1 MSDKPKASEPE
12 KSGNS
17 DADYLSPVEHD
28 HSSEKA
34 GGSDGSASADE
45 HHEKVLVKMKVK
57 RRSGISKSLVKVK
70 RSRIQSV
77 SKVGAE
83 RSSSAEQISPVS
95 ASKSRSSEEGLVVKH
110 QVKVKHLVKSTKM
123 MKVKVK
129 KRKMA
134 AGSDTDHSSNS
145 SSSVSPSTSS
155 TDGASDQMEHTA
167 VNSTEVIKQQKS
179 PETVTAVESSQQ
191 KLQPKENSKSSTK
204 KTMPDVSA
212 FVSKSSNS
220 GRAGGG
226 GGGGSKSDPKSKAT
240 VASGS
245 ASGKRRSPHH
255 QLQQIVSGRA
265 AQEATVAPNSSLD
278 ASLFSLYIIIGAIL
292 LACFIAFWKM
302 S

>member
-155 TDGASDQMEHTA
+155 TDGASDQMEHTV

-179 PETVTAVESSQQ
+179 PEAVTAVESSQQ

-226 GGGGSKSDPKSKAT
+226 SKSDPKSKAT

-245 ASGKRRSPHH
+245 VSQVERRSPHH
-255 QLQQIVSGRA
+255 QLQQIVGGRA

-292 LACFIAFWKM
+292 LACLIAFWKM